1 MPAPKIGHR
10 RLKGTATIQ
19 AHCTQCGEPFSI
31 YKCHVAFGSNRG
43 KFCSIACKAKWQSE
57 HRRGGNH
64 PGWRGGKVQRQ
75 CIICDQTFEIKPKDL
90 KQKGGG
96 TYCSRKCLGVARR
109 LKMLWNNPTLR
120 EDVREKLRANW
131 QDPEYREKV
140 IKNTLKG
147 LLKRPT
153 SLEQRLIKFFTEH
166 SLPFVYV
173 GDGSF
178 LIGYK
183 NPDFIN
189 TNGLKTCI
197 EVSNSFFHR
206 DNPDWAAKRKAHFKK
221 YGWDCI
227 ILETD
232 RQYLSE
238 GFIFDTLV
246 PALETR
252 GIIVA

>member
-1 MPAPKIGHR
+1 MPAPKVGHR
-10 RLKGTATIQ
+10 RPKGTATLS
-19 AHCTQCGEPFSI
+19 TLGLNCGSTFLI
-31 YKCHVAFGSNRG
+31 YRCHFTFNENRG
-43 KFCSIACKAKWQSE
+43 KFCSVACKAEWQRE
-57 HRRGGNH
+57 NMRGENH
-64 PGWRGGKVQRQ
+64 PGWRGGKIERQ
-75 CIICDQTFEIKPKDL
+75 CIICGETFGVKPKDL

-96 TYCSRKCLGVARR
+96 SYCSRKCLGIARQ

-120 EDVREKLRANW
+120 TDVRKKLKANW

-166 SLPFVYV
+166 RLPFAYV

-189 TNGLKTCI
+189 INGHKICI

-206 DNPDWAAKRKAHFKK
+206 DKPDWVTKRKAHFKK

-232 RQYLSE
+232 RPYLSE
-238 GFIFDTLV
+238 DFILETLG
-246 PALETR
+246 PALEVR
-252 GIIVA
+252 GFKA